1 MLHKKPLISSVKVVF
16 RFPFLHTQKSTLF
29 ESVQDSGFP
38 GAPPF
43 MFCVVFLGR
52 KSFQNHRKQA
62 DFIVLL
68 SAMGSTFS
76 GHTTFRACTDLQNQV
91 EELFPGTV
99 YLHSP
104 YVILQWNCR
113 DALWPRHI
121 HRCCDIAAVLV
132 SVGTYNACKQSSVDG
147 FGMCTHPIECVH
159 VYR

>member
-1 MLHKKPLISSVKVVF
+1 MWQFWIVHEPMLHKKPLISSVKVVF

-43 MFCVVFLGR
+43 MFCVVFWGR

-76 GHTTFRACTDLQNQV
+76 GHTIFRACTDLQNQV

-104 YVILQWNCR
+104 YVILQWHCR
-113 DALWPRHI
+113 DAL
-121 HRCCDIAAVLV
+121 
-132 SVGTYNACKQSSVDG
+132 
-147 FGMCTHPIECVH
+147 
-159 VYR
+159 